1 MGSKGRG
8 FANCPLRLSWFLVL
22 WRHQNQA
29 LLLASLL
36 HPLVQMSDRPAS
48 DCGSANHWV
57 ASSRL
62 NSGATTEE
70 RDGAGGRP
78 S

>member
-22 WRHQNQA
+22 RRQQNQA
-29 LLLASLL
+29 LLLASFL

-48 DCGSANHWV
+48 DCGSANH
-57 ASSRL
+57 
-62 NSGATTEE
+62 
-70 RDGAGGRP
+70 
-78 S
+78 